1 MSVPGDR
8 TTLKVAHIW
17 RLSLHIGKTVTK
29 CAGRKL
35 PLSVGVSRCFLVMGA
50 EEVAHGQ
57 VPSLVLAAR
66 RANVDVEVAGTL
78 SRLCKK

>member
-50 EEVAHGQ
+50 EEVPHGQ
-57 VPSLVLAAR
+57 VPSLFFAAR